1 MNFSIRLRLVG
12 ALLLTI
18 AALSIAASIATY
30 LQARSSVNAL
40 FDYEIHQM
48 TLMLSMHISAHPNLA
63 EEPLLQVERDFVTQV
78 WGRQQ
83 QLLLSSRPGQ
93 GPDRIMPE
101 GFSDFGERGSGWR
114 TFTSGAG
121 AYVLQIAQPQSLR
134 QKMAAEIAFKAVV
147 PVLSIIPV
155 GGLIVWLV
163 IGYGLRPLRMIAQ
176 EVESR
181 DLTSLRLI
189 EAPRL
194 PSEIAPLVTSLNHLL
209 SRLERAL
216 KAEREFIA
224 DASHELRTPVA
235 ALNLQLNLLETA
247 STPHERDE
255 AMSDLKQGI
264 ARMRRLIEQI
274 LTLARLD
281 PERREESVPIN
292 LKTLIADIHGDY
304 ARIAATKSIEFRT
317 VEDERVT
324 IMADTQSLEALTRSV
339 LDNAMRYTPV
349 GGAVTVQIGNAAVG
363 PHLRISDSGP
373 GIPPQIR
380 DKVFSRFYR
389 ADHASD
395 DAGTGLGLAI
405 AQRAAERIG
414 ASIRLEDGP
423 DGKGLTVLI
432 LFTRAPSPAPQ
443 KIEKI
448 PCQ

>member
-1 MNFSIRLRLVG
+1 MG
-12 ALLLTI
+12 ALLLSI
-18 AALSIAASIATY
+18 VALSIAASIATY
-30 LQARSSVNAL
+30 LQARSDVSAL
-40 FDYEIHQM
+40 FDYEMQQM
-48 TLMLSMHISAHPNLA
+48 TLTLSMHISAHPNLV
-63 EEPLLQVERDFVTQV
+63 EEPLLQVEHDFVTQV
-78 WGRQQ
+78 WGQQQ
-83 QLLLSSRPGQ
+83 QLLFSSRPGQ
-93 GPDRIMPE
+93 GPDRVMPK
-101 GFSDFGERGSGWR
+101 GFSDFGERGRGWR

-134 QKMAAEIAFKAVV
+134 QKMAAEIAFKAVA

-155 GGLIVWLV
+155 GGVIVWLV
-163 IGYGLRPLRMIAQ
+163 IGYGLRPLRTIAR
-176 EVESR
+176 EVGSR
-181 DLTSLRLI
+181 DPTSLRLI

-292 LKTLIADIHGDY
+292 LKALIADIYDDY
-304 ARIAATKSIEFRT
+304 VRIAATKSIEFKT
-317 VEDERVT
+317 IEEEHVV
-324 IMADTQSLEALTRSV
+324 IMADTQSLEALTRSI
-339 LDNAMRYTPV
+339 LDNAVRYTPV
-349 GGAVTVQIGNAAVG
+349 GGTVTVQIGNTTVG
-363 PHLRISDSGP
+363 PQLRISDSGP
-373 GIPPQIR
+373 GIPLQIR

-395 DAGTGLGLAI
+395 GAGTGLGLAI
-405 AQRAAERIG
+405 AQRAAQRMG
-414 ASIRLEDGP
+414 ANIHLEDGP
-423 DGKGLTVLI
+423 DGKGLTVSI
-432 LFTRAPSPAPQ
+432 LFNRAQVPRDSNAT
-443 KIEKI
+443 K
-448 PCQ
+448 CHVNDCVTGS